1 MEAIYLL
8 KYAKDTNDLFTELH
22 ENGNIKNYLRRNR
35 DEFVLP
41 LGEYLE
47 NLLAQKNLTKQ
58 AVIEKSN
65 VQREYAYHIFSGLKK
80 NPSRPKILA
89 LAFAMELNLE
99 ETQYLLRYAKQSPL
113 YPRNPWDSII
123 ISAIEQKLTVLQTNE
138 LLNQLGETI
147 FLG

>member
-1 MEAIYLL
+1 MP
-8 KYAKDTNDLFTELH
+8 KHDKDTDELFVELR
-22 ENGNIKNYLRRNR
+22 EDSDIKNYLRRNR
-35 DEFVLP
+35 DEFILP
-41 LGEYLE
+41 LSEYLE
-47 NLLAQKNLTKQ
+47 NLLAEKNLTKQ
-58 AVIEKSN
+58 AVIEKSG

-89 LAFAMELNLE
+89 LAFAMNLTLE

-123 ISAIEQKLTVLQTNE
+123 ISAIEQKLTVIQTNE
-138 LLNQLGETI
+138 LLNQLGEKI

>member
-1 MEAIYLL
+1 MP
-8 KYAKDTNDLFTELH
+8 KYDKDTDELFVELREDND
-22 ENGNIKNYLRRNR
+22 IKNYLRRNR
-35 DEFVLP
+35 AEFVRP
-41 LGEYLE
+41 LSDYLAS
-47 NLLAQKNLTKQ
+47 LLAQKNLSKQ
-58 AVIEKSN
+58 AVIERSG

-89 LAFAMELNLE
+89 LAFAMGLTLE

-123 ISAIEQKLTVLQTNE
+123 ISAIDQRLSVLQTNE
-138 LLNQLGETI
+138 LLNQLGETV

>member
-1 MEAIYLL
+1 MP
-8 KYAKDTNDLFTELH
+8 KYDKDTDELFVELCEDND
-22 ENGNIKNYLRRNR
+22 IKNYLRRNR
-35 DEFVLP
+35 AEFVQP
-41 LGEYLE
+41 LSEYLA
-47 NLLAQKNLTKQ
+47 NLLAQKQLSKQ
-58 AVIEKSN
+58 AVIERSG

-89 LAFAMELNLE
+89 LAFAMGLTLE

-123 ISAIEQKLTVLQTNE
+123 ISAIDQRLSVLQTNE
-138 LLNQLGETI
+138 LLNQLGETV

>member
-1 MEAIYLL
+1 MP
-8 KYAKDTNDLFTELH
+8 KYDKDTDELFVELR
-22 ENGNIKNYLRRNR
+22 EDNNIKNYLRRNR
-35 DEFVLP
+35 AEFVQP
-41 LGEYLE
+41 LSEYLA
-47 NLLAQKNLTKQ
+47 NLLAQKQLSKQ
-58 AVIEKSN
+58 AVIERSG

-89 LAFAMELNLE
+89 LAFAMGLTLE

-123 ISAIEQKLTVLQTNE
+123 ISAIDQRLSVLQTNE
-138 LLNQLGETI
+138 LLSQLGETL

>member
-1 MEAIYLL
+1 MP
-8 KYAKDTNDLFTELH
+8 KYDKDTDELFVELREDND
-22 ENGNIKNYLRRNR
+22 IKNYLRRNR
-35 DEFVLP
+35 AEFVQP
-41 LGEYLE
+41 LSEYLA
-47 NLLAQKNLTKQ
+47 NLLAQKQLSKQ
-58 AVIEKSN
+58 AVIERSG

-89 LAFAMELNLE
+89 LAFAMGLTLE

-123 ISAIEQKLTVLQTNE
+123 ISAIDQKLSVLHTNE
-138 LLNQLGETI
+138 LLSQLGETV

>member
-1 MEAIYLL
+1 MP
-8 KYAKDTNDLFTELH
+8 KYDKDTNDLFTELH
-22 ENGNIKNYLRRNR
+22 EDSNIKNYLRRNR

-58 AVIEKSN
+58 AVIEKSG

-89 LAFAMELNLE
+89 IAFAMGLNLE

-138 LLNQLGETI
+138 LLNQLGETT

>member
-22 ENGNIKNYLRRNR
+22 ENSNIKNYLRRNR

-58 AVIEKSN
+58 AVIEKSG

-138 LLNQLGETI
+138 LLNQLGETT

>member
-1 MEAIYLL
+1 MP
-8 KYAKDTNDLFTELH
+8 KYDKDTDELFVELREDND
-22 ENGNIKNYLRRNR
+22 IKNYLRRNR
-35 DEFVLP
+35 AEFVQP
-41 LGEYLE
+41 LSEYLA
-47 NLLAQKNLTKQ
+47 NLLAQKQLSKQ
-58 AVIEKSN
+58 AVIERSG

-89 LAFAMELNLE
+89 LAFAMGLTLE

-123 ISAIEQKLTVLQTNE
+123 ISAIDQRLSVLQTNE
-138 LLNQLGETI
+138 LLNQLGETV

>member
-1 MEAIYLL
+1 MPHYD
-8 KYAKDTNDLFTELH
+8 KDTDELFTELH
-22 ENGNIKNYLRRNR
+22 EDSNIKNYLRRNR
-35 DEFVLP
+35 NEFVLP

-47 NLLAQKNLTKQ
+47 SLLAQKNLTKQ
-58 AVIEKSN
+58 AVIEKSG

-113 YPRNPWDSII
+113 YPRNPWDSVI
-123 ISAIEQKLTVLQTNE
+123 ISAIEQRLTVLQTNE

>member
-1 MEAIYLL
+1 MP
-8 KYAKDTNDLFTELH
+8 KYDKDTDELFVELREDND
-22 ENGNIKNYLRRNR
+22 IKNYLRRNR
-35 DEFVLP
+35 TEFVQP
-41 LGEYLE
+41 LSEYLA
-47 NLLAQKNLTKQ
+47 NLLAQKQLSKQ
-58 AVIEKSN
+58 AVIERSG

-89 LAFAMELNLE
+89 LAFAMGLTLE

-123 ISAIEQKLTVLQTNE
+123 ISAIDQRLSVLQTNE
-138 LLNQLGETI
+138 LLNQLGETV